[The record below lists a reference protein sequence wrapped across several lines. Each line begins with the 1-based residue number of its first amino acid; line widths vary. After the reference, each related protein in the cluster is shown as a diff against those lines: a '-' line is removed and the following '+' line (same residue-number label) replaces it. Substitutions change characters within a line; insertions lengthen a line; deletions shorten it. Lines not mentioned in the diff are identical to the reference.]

1 MNFNYWSLTDQSLQ
15 ICKDEHTHLL
25 IVEKKNQRST
35 MKKSRS
41 VSSFSHLFLSKLK

>member
-25 IVEKKNQRST
+25 IVEKKKPKVYYEKEQICVLIFT
-35 MKKSRS
+35 P
-41 VSSFSHLFLSKLK
+41 FS